1 MGVFKK
7 MSAEEGDVVMTEET
21 QEVEAQIDIETAIQE
36 VLKRALIA
44 NGLGRGLRECQ
55 KALEQGSVH
64 LCILATD
71 CNEPAYVSLIT
82 ALCLERGVKLFKV
95 NKAKKLGE
103 WAGLRKVDR
112 EGQARKVV
120 SSSCVVIKNYGEET
134 KYLTFLLNYLE
145 TNQEA

>member
-1 MGVFKK
+1 
-7 MSAEEGDVVMTEET
+7 MSEEGDVVMAET
-21 QEVEAQIDIETAIQE
+21 PVVEAVEEPIDIDSALKE
-36 VLKRALIA
+36 VLKKALIA
-44 NGLGRGLRECQ
+44 NGLSRGLRECV
-55 KALEQGSVH
+55 KALEQGKAH
-64 LCILATD
+64 LCILAAD

-82 ALCLERGVKLFKV
+82 ALCLERGVKLLKV
-95 NKAKKLGE
+95 QKAKSLGE

-120 SSSCVVIKNYGEET
+120 SSSCVVIRHYGEET